1 MRDEV
6 AGLLEKTRALMR
18 EHTGS
23 MEVVRDRTLN
33 ELVREKSPEAAER
46 YRDAADR
53 YREALV
59 ERITLPSKPAA
70 GWAAGRRKLFVVP
83 DRYAY
88 REEDRERATELELQS
103 RDLAQQYR
111 TADDEAG
118 RKETAAKLKANLN
131 ELFDLKLKGYQ
142 DKMSS
147 IESELERLRQR
158 VAERK
163 KNKELIVTGR
173 FKELVGEDNHLRW

>member
-1 MRDEV
+1 MRDEL
-6 AGLLEKTRALMR
+6 AEILEKTRALMR

-23 MEVVRDRTLN
+23 MEIVRDRTLN
-33 ELVREKSPEAAER
+33 ELVREKRKEAAS

-59 ERITLPSKPAA
+59 ERIVLPSKPEA

-88 REEDRERATELELQS
+88 REEDRKRANELELQS

-131 ELFDLKLKGYQ
+131 ELFDLKLKGYTE
-142 DKMSS
+142 KMSS
-147 IESELERLRQR
+147 IQSELERLRKR
-158 VAERK
+158 VEERK

-173 FKELVGEDNHLRW
+173 FKELVREDNHLRW